1 MKPNLEL
8 FIKAL
13 ITGFG
18 YKLGAEVG
26 LSRNFT
32 ENFNSGLS
40 LRHDTVDIDSSLL
53 IDDLPIDA
61 YLDRGF
67 GAWLDQGNP

>member
-26 LSRNFT
+26 RYVATRF
-32 ENFNSGLS
+32 GL
-40 LRHDTVDIDSSLL
+40 VDKDKAKAEEAEEE
-53 IDDLPIDA
+53 LPEGIPIKPP
-61 YLDRGF
+61 GEE
-67 GAWLDQGNP
+67 